1 MHRDSKYF
9 IQSIHNL
16 CDQSKKRMDDFIDSR
31 VSIFHYDLLM
41 DKQMFAQEF
50 ERDVNLS
57 LSQPIN
63 DLVVELSQLLSQRA
77 RIQAKSVIEYIGNRP
92 AAATKKSLPFLGTL
106 PFDSEFEKIRYEL
119 VDKLKRD
126 TGHVL
131 FVHGDNKQVVE
142 KINNNLKTSLLVT
155 ASLQTLSAVGI
166 GGLLATTMDVTGIL
180 AASTIGLFSF
190 VLLPMQRNQ
199 TKQGTW
205 QRI

>member
-1 MHRDSKYF
+1 
-9 IQSIHNL
+9 
-16 CDQSKKRMDDFIDSR
+16 MDDFIDSR
-31 VSIFHYDLLM
+31 VSIFNYNLLM
-41 DKQMFAQEF
+41 DKQLFAQEF

-92 AAATKKSLPFLGTL
+92 AASSKKSLPFLGAL

-126 TGHVL
+126 TSHVL

-142 KINNNLKTSLLVT
+142 KINNNLKTSLLIT

-199 TKQGTW
+199 TKQG
-205 QRI
+205 INKPI